1 MSQTDLIILTVY
13 LICVF
18 YVIRQAWD
26 NLEEQTMIKNVENKF
41 DPDSLKDI
49 IKIEFKFKDDVRIKF
64 PDQPKQLETT
74 IANQSRTAVITIDWD
89 RGSLTNFDGGDR
101 KLVKVTDTLQKSD
114 LAKQST
120 DTILP
125 KGKRD
130 FKLTAEGLLEEDA
143 ETKVMQPKK
152 PIVDIEKLAQDKNAK
167 PKPGDKKDEARIQ
180 NLKNIYGN
188 FIDMRDPLRF
198 SLRLPL
204 QVTNYIDGSKK
215 DIWGFVDCDFTISR
229 TPRIEYVPWNPK
241 PKKN

>member
-26 NLEEQTMIKNVENKF
+26 NLEEQTVIKNAENKF
-41 DPDSLKDI
+41 DPESLKDI
-49 IKIEFKFKDDVRIKF
+49 IKIEFKFKDDMRFKF
-64 PDQPKQLETT
+64 PNQPQVLETA
-74 IANQSRTAVITIDWD
+74 IANQSRSAVITIDWD

-101 KLVKVTDTLQKSD
+101 PLVKVTDTLQSSD
-114 LAKQST
+114 LNKQSI

-130 FKLTAEGLLEEDA
+130 FKLSAKGLLKEDA
-143 ETKVMQPKK
+143 DSKIMKPDK
-152 PIVDIEKLAQDKNAK
+152 PIIDIEKLASDKNAK
-167 PKPGDKKDEARIQ
+167 PKPGDKKDAERIQ
-180 NLKNIYGN
+180 KLKNTYGN
-188 FIDMRDPLRF
+188 FIEMRDPLKF

-204 QVTNYIDGSKK
+204 QVTNYVDGSKK

-241 PKKN
+241 KK